1 MTLRIARSGVG
12 ALVSILA
19 TVTFCTNNAWATDL
33 RGKEYIAPSEEAEVY
48 QPPSPIWQGLYWGVS
63 AGYGWG
69 TSEQTYDRND
79 NHGIASTDPEGALGA
94 FTVGYNFVP
103 APGFL
108 IGAEADLGIMDI
120 SADDKEVYD
129 GHVYRTQFGGLWGT
143 IRARAGVILGKALIY
158 GTGGVAFMETDEIS
172 IGNTPGETAV
182 NDDLRSGWTVGGGIE
197 YALMPGVTGKV
208 EYLHM
213 DFGTHEGLSDNR
225 EDFSFKNEVDLVRA
239 GLNFKF

>member
-1 MTLRIARSGVG
+1 MKSRIAQSGAG
-12 ALVSILA
+12 AVLLVLA
-19 TVTFCTNNAWATDL
+19 TSIVFVTSTSAADL
-33 RGKEYIAPSEEAEVY
+33 RGKGYVPPADEQEVY
-48 QPPSPIWQGLYWGVS
+48 HAPTPIWQGLYWGFS

-69 TSEQTYDRND
+69 SSEQTYDRND

-103 APGFL
+103 TPGFL
-108 IGAEADLGIMDI
+108 IGAEADLGLMDI

-129 GHVYRTQFGGLWGT
+129 GHVYRTQFGSFWGT
-143 IRARAGVILGKALIY
+143 IRARAGVYFGKALLY
-158 GTGGVAFMETDEIS
+158 GTGGVAFMETDEVS

-182 NDDLRSGWTVGGGIE
+182 NQDVRSGWTVGGGVE
-197 YALMPGVTGKV
+197 YAFMPGVTGKV

-213 DFGTHEGLSDNR
+213 DFGTYEGLSDNR